1 MDYMTFF
8 KEIKSDIFPIA
19 VRMVNEVYNTV
30 KVPVIGLGGI
40 CTWQDAIEMMLAGA
54 SAIQVGTVMFTDP
67 FAPLKIIDGMDSY
80 LAENNISNISELV
93 GKVQLW

>member
-1 MDYMTFF
+1 M
-8 KEIKSDIFPIA
+8 
-19 VRMVNEVYNTV
+19 
-30 KVPVIGLGGI
+30 
-40 CTWQDAIEMMLAGA
+40 AGRY
-54 SAIQVGTVMFTDP
+54 VGTVMFTDP